1 MIKKNWNNFEKYPD
15 DFYENEDETPVIS
28 SSHDIILVLS
38 NYYVY
43 LLIFLNKNLF
53 KKKIIWGS
61 RIRNCK
67 PPRKLCELIE
77 LFVIKGKKL
86 RTFYPYDSV
95 FVTLVYINS

>member
-15 DFYENEDETPVIS
+15 DFYENEDETPIIS

-53 KKKIIWGS
+53 
-61 RIRNCK
+61 
-67 PPRKLCELIE
+67 
-77 LFVIKGKKL
+77 
-86 RTFYPYDSV
+86 
-95 FVTLVYINS
+95 